1 MASLD
6 LEHEIARVHPLDT
19 VEQFI
24 AAQSFPYER
33 AGDDEIVLTIDGR
46 WCVYRLWF
54 AWEGEID
61 ALLFS
66 CAFDMK
72 LPSKKRDGV
81 HALLALIN
89 ERMWIGHFDI
99 WAEEASP
106 AYRHGMLLSG
116 GAPLAIEQVEDLI
129 DIAVAECERYY
140 PAFQYVL
147 WGGKKP
153 DEAMR
158 MAVLDPQGEA

>member
-6 LEHEIARVHPLDT
+6 LGHETTRTHPLDT

-24 AAQSFPYER
+24 AAQSYPYDR
-33 AGDDEIVLTIDGR
+33 ASEDEIALTVDGR

-72 LPSKKRDGV
+72 LPRKTHAGV
-81 HALLALIN
+81 NTLLALIN

-99 WAEEASP
+99 GAEEASP

-116 GAPLAIEQVEDLI
+116 GATLGLEQVEDLI
-129 DIAVAECERYY
+129 DVAVAECERYY

-153 DEAMR
+153 DEAMQ
-158 MAVLDPQGEA
+158 MAVLDPVGEA